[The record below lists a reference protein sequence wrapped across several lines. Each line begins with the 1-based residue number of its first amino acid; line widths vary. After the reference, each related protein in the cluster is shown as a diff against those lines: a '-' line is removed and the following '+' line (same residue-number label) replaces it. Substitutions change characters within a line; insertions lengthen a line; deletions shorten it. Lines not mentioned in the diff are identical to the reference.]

1 MSIGASLGGDPSGL
15 RASPAPPQPAA
26 SNASSESRRRVR
38 MDDPEMGVRSNA
50 GRATFRLK
58 IARCCWLSRGR
69 GRTLPARA
77 DHAAPFRLSSS
88 SGTSANPQARSW
100 RTHPSRGCR
109 G

>member
-38 MDDPEMGVRSNA
+38 MDNPEMGVRSNI

-58 IARCCWLSRGR
+58 IARVAGYRGA
-69 GRTLPARA
+69 GAGPSPPVPIT
-77 DHAAPFRLSSS
+77 AAPFRLSSS
-88 SGTSANPQARSW
+88 SGTSANPQARS
-100 RTHPSRGCR
+100 
-109 G
+109 